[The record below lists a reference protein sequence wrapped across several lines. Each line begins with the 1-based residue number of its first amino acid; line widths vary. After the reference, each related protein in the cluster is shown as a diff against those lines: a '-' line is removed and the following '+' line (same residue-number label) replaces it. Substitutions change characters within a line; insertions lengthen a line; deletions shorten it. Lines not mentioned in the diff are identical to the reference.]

1 MVLSDISS
9 LPEGITRGSKM
20 CHISCLDAAGFVFLW
35 SCICTVAVS
44 LVNVSAATEAD
55 GNISMLLNAP
65 DLRPSP
71 QLLTSSVLPVQLCKC
86 RKPSG

>member
-9 LPEGITRGSKM
+9 LPERITGGSKM
-20 CHISCLDAAGFVFLW
+20 CHINCLDAVDFVFVW
-35 SCICTVAVS
+35 SSIC
-44 LVNVSAATEAD
+44 LVTFLQPD

-71 QLLTSSVLPVQLCKC
+71 QLLTSLVLPVQLCKR
-86 RKPSG
+86 RKPNG

>member
-9 LPEGITRGSKM
+9 LPQRITTGSKM
-20 CHISCLDAAGFVFLW
+20 CHINCLDAVGFVFLW
-35 SCICTVAVS
+35 SSIGTVALS
-44 LVNVSAATEAD
+44 LVNVPAATEAD
-55 GNISMLLNAP
+55 GNISMPLNAP

-71 QLLTSSVLPVQLCKC
+71 QLLTSSVLPGQLCEC